1 MKNREIFFL
10 ASFVDKTLNNIY
22 EEKYLK
28 KNQSYDF

>member
-1 MKNREIFFL
+1 MKNRENFFL
-10 ASFVDKTLNNIY
+10 ASFVYNTLSNIY